1 MIALASL
8 DLSIID
14 QTGLE
19 LRNLSASAPASS
31 VGIKEMHYHT
41 NLKREFLKGIGHKR
55 IKGKKQQKK
64 LQMDDNNRVCISW
77 TPFRQCDDY

>member
-1 MIALASL
+1 MLALAYL

-19 LRNLSASAPASS
+19 LRNLSASAPAPS

-41 NLKREFLKGIGHKR
+41 NLKREFFKGIRHKR
-55 IKGKKQQKK
+55 IKKKRQQKNYK
-64 LQMDDNNRVCISW
+64 WMIN
-77 TPFRQCDDY
+77 